1 MWGSTEAKG
10 GHGRERWTV
19 SPRSTASRSQE
30 AGGSRLEAGTAW
42 VEVLALSTL
51 VAPVRDLTT

>member
-19 SPRSTASRSQE
+19 SPRSSASRSQE
-30 AGGSRLEAGTAW
+30 AGGSWLEAGTAW
-42 VEVLALSTL
+42 VEVLVLSTL
-51 VAPVRDLTT
+51 VDPVRYLTT